1 MRDDVGTNEFLV
13 RSGRRAILSNRH
25 TRMQMAN
32 LANVLDDVIEHY
44 LRARNCVF
52 VGSLVY
58 GRGYDAGSIVPTE
71 KDVSEILTA

>member
-1 MRDDVGTNEFLV
+1 MMWGQMNFWSVQAGEQFYPTDT
-13 RSGRRAILSNRH
+13 RACRL
-25 TRMQMAN
+25 AN
-32 LANVLDDVIEHY
+32 LANVLDSVIEHY

>member
-1 MRDDVGTNEFLV
+1 
-13 RSGRRAILSNRH
+13 
-25 TRMQMAN
+25 MAN
-32 LANVLDDVIEHY
+32 LANVLDSVIEHY

>member
-32 LANVLDDVIEHY
+32 LANVLSCGFRDKAISAWRVT
-44 LRARNCVF
+44 LRIFAGDELHH
-52 VGSLVY
+52 VG
-58 GRGYDAGSIVPTE
+58 
-71 KDVSEILTA
+71 

>member
-1 MRDDVGTNEFLV
+1 
-13 RSGRRAILSNRH
+13 
-25 TRMQMAN
+25 MAN